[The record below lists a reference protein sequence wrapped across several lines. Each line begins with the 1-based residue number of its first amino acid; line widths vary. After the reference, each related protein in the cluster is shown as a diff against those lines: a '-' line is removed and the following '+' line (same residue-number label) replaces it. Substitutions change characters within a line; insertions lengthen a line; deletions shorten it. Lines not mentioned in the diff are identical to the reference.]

1 MASTRLTSL
10 ALANLRRTTLTVDAT
25 GKLVKEVQA
34 ETAGKTITATTT
46 TTTATGTATSGVS
59 KLIVTGD
66 TSSTTLTSNQT
77 NLSIVGGR
85 SIKTAVQGS
94 QLIISLNDAVSFSQ
108 AVINSPS
115 AVSPLI
121 IRNSNNQIVFSIN
134 PQGVP
139 ILEPKTV
146 LPGAVSGMVYI
157 SGSNVIPEG
166 FYLGFPTPADSTAQ
180 EANKTD
186 LTGS

>member
-10 ALANLRRTTLTVDAT
+10 ALANLKRTTFTVDST

-46 TTTATGTATSGVS
+46 TATTSTSTSGVS

>member
-10 ALANLRRTTLTVDAT
+10 ALANLKRTTFTVDST
-25 GKLVKEVQA
+25 GKLVKEIQA
-34 ETAGKTITATTT
+34 ETAGKTITATATT
-46 TTTATGTATSGVS
+46 TTSTSTSGVS

-121 IRNSNNQIVFSIN
+121 IRNSSNQIVFSIN

>member
-10 ALANLRRTTLTVDAT
+10 ALANLKKTTFTVDST

-34 ETAGKTITATTT
+34 ETAGKTITATATT
-46 TTTATGTATSGVS
+46 ITSTSTSGVS